1 MKYAHIILLLVML
14 ILLIKLYNS
23 IKKTTTRKTNDSVT
37 EVITDESKDDTR
49 KIVLYFASWCGH
61 CSNFKP
67 TWNEF
72 KNVAKEKFPNLI
84 VEDIQCDSKTEDNK
98 EKCKNIEGYPTVLL
112 DDTLEYT
119 GDRTIDS
126 LISFVMKN

>member
-1 MKYAHIILLLVML
+1 M
-14 ILLIKLYNS
+14 
-23 IKKTTTRKTNDSVT
+23 KKTTISKTSDSFIET
-37 EVITDESKDDTR
+37 TTGKSKDTAR

-84 VEDIQCDSKTEDNK
+84 VEAIQCDSKTEDNN
-98 EKCKNIEGYPTVLL
+98 EKCKNINGFPTVLL
-112 DDTLEYT
+112 DNTLEYT
-119 GDRTIDS
+119 GNRTTDS
-126 LISFVMKN
+126 LISFVMEN